1 MISTCNYVLDAR
13 IRLQNNECSTAT
25 VKVKLDIFERARA
38 LIVAVFVGIGS
49 LFTANTAW
57 KAAASEAWMQFVK
70 GIRFESKNLDLSLNS
85 QGKITSEKTKD
96 SLNKDKRVLSSSVS
110 SSPTGLPSSVLGFSE
125 SSQIDSAQDDSHSV
139 EVVNEQRSLTADNAS
154 ESSQSKNQRSKR
166 KKRPKSNS
174 VTLEASKE
182 SPFTSVSPKL
192 KLRQRI
198 KELENQ
204 RTGKL

>member
-13 IRLQNNECSTAT
+13 IRLQNNECSMTT

-38 LIVAVFVGIGS
+38 LIVAVFVGIGA
-49 LFTANTAW
+49 LFTANAAW
-57 KAAASEAWMQFVK
+57 KAAASEAWIQFSK
-70 GIRFESKNLDLSLNS
+70 GIRFESKKLDLSLNS
-85 QGKITSEKTKD
+85 QGKIASEKTKD

-110 SSPTGLPSSVLGFSE
+110 SSPTGLPGSVLGFSE

-154 ESSQSKNQRSKR
+154 ESSQLKKKKTKR
-166 KKRPKSNS
+166 KKRTKSNS
-174 VTLEASKE
+174 ETLEALNA
-182 SPFTSVSPKL
+182 SVSSKL

-204 RTGKL
+204 RTGRL